1 MVAVTVVVVAVVVTL
16 YSKMFDV
23 LSRFDVDLT
32 SRKNVVS
39 SANPFEE
46 DFVDE
51 DDDEE
56 ETEPKMQT

>member
-1 MVAVTVVVVAVVVTL
+1 MVVTF

-51 DDDEE
+51 DEDDDE
-56 ETEPKMQT
+56 TEAKMQT